1 MNLPT
6 NFPPTPLPL
15 YSFVMLGNFS
25 FLDWQKL
32 TTSFSFFFFCFVFRA
47 CSCVYMC
54 ACVCVYAGV
63 LCCHFQFL
71 QNYRQ
76 YEIMHNKKQWLPVVA
91 ILASSIADA
100 DSHKNGSK
108 YEHARTHKHTH
119 RHIHMYACLAGTPL
133 TTSSSV
139 YCCAMKIR
147 NEKFIRRIKRSAIES
162 HLCYL
167 FLIHDTTPP
176 PPAPFATPSLY
187 CKWAFVYVFYAP
199 TNCHRYICCVQ
210 HCV

>member
-1 MNLPT
+1 MLVCCAAIF
-6 NFPPTPLPL
+6 NFCRITGNMKLCIIKSNDYLSSPFWPPPSQTR
-15 YSFVMLGNFS
+15 
-25 FLDWQKL
+25 
-32 TTSFSFFFFCFVFRA
+32 T
-47 CSCVYMC
+47 
-54 ACVCVYAGV
+54 
-63 LCCHFQFL
+63 
-71 QNYRQ
+71 
-76 YEIMHNKKQWLPVVA
+76 A
-91 ILASSIADA
+91 I
-100 DSHKNGSK
+100 KNGSK
-108 YEHARTHKHTH
+108 YEHARTHTHTH

-167 FLIHDTTPP
+167 FLIHDTPP
-176 PPAPFATPSLY
+176 RPLCHPLAIMQVSFCL
-187 CKWAFVYVFYAP
+187 CFYAP